1 MKILIAE
8 DDPIA
13 TKVLRLTLQKLGHE
27 VIAAVNGAEAW
38 EMFHREPVRVV
49 ISDWMM
55 PEMDGL
61 ELCRRVRDRPMTLYT
76 YFIILTAAHT
86 SADDYT
92 LAMDS
97 GVDDFLT
104 KPLNRDLLRTRLFV
118 ANRILR
124 YTKEIGVLQE
134 LIPICAYCNKIRDG
148 ADYWQRVE
156 TYIRERTGSRFSHG
170 VCPECFDHQ
179 VELLEAEMSECGI
192 EKTGGP
198 GGAGASEPNAAPQV

>member
-13 TKVLRLTLQKLGHE
+13 TKVLLLTLNKLGHE
-27 VIAAVNGAEAW
+27 VIVAANGLEAW
-38 EMFHREPVRVV
+38 EMFDREPVRVV

-55 PEMDGL
+55 PQMDGL
-61 ELCRRVRDRPMTLYT
+61 ELCQRVRDRPMTLYT

-92 LAMDS
+92 LAMNS

-104 KPLNRDLLRTRLFV
+104 KPLDRELLRTRLFV

-124 YTKEIGVLQE
+124 YTKEVGVLQE
-134 LIPICAYCNKIRDG
+134 LIPICAYCNKVRDG

-170 VCPECFDHQ
+170 VCPECYAQ
-179 VELLEAEMSECGI
+179 EVKLIETGLAESGLVDSGSNGSGVI
-192 EKTGGP
+192 PAPK
-198 GGAGASEPNAAPQV
+198 SEP

>member
-27 VIAAVNGAEAW
+27 VIAASNGAEAW

-61 ELCRRVRDRPMTLYT
+61 QLCRRVRDRPMTLYT

-104 KPLNRDLLRTRLFV
+104 KPLDRELMRTRLFV

-134 LIPICAYCNKIRDG
+134 LIPICAYCSKVRDG
-148 ADYWQRVE
+148 EDYWQRVE

-170 VCPECFDHQ
+170 VCPQCYDQQ
-179 VELLEAEMSECGI
+179 VKLLETEMVECGFG
-192 EKTGGP
+192 KSGVD
-198 GGAGASEPNAAPQV
+198 AASQPAMAPEA

>member
-27 VIAAVNGAEAW
+27 VIAASNGAEAW

-55 PEMDGL
+55 PELDGL

-104 KPLNRDLLRTRLFV
+104 KPLDRELLRTRLFV

-134 LIPICAYCNKIRDG
+134 LIPICAYCSKVRDG
-148 ADYWQRVE
+148 EDYWQRVE

-170 VCPECFDHQ
+170 VCPECYDEQ
-179 VELLEAEMSECGI
+179 VKLLEAEMAECGL
-192 EKTGGP
+192 EKSGGW
-198 GGAGASEPNAAPQV
+198 GAGEAGQTPKV

>member
-27 VIAAVNGAEAW
+27 VVAAADGAEAW

-104 KPLNRDLLRTRLFV
+104 KPLDRELLRTRLFV

-170 VCPECFDHQ
+170 VCPECFDRQ
-179 VELLEAEMSECGI
+179 VELLEAGLARNGI
-192 EKTGGP
+192 ENP
-198 GGAGASEPNAAPQV
+198 GGSADPGTPKRRYP

>member
-27 VIAAVNGAEAW
+27 VISASNGAEAW

-55 PEMDGL
+55 PELDGL
-61 ELCRRVRDRPMTLYT
+61 QLCRRVRDRPMTLYT

-104 KPLNRDLLRTRLFV
+104 KPLDRELMRTRLFV

-134 LIPICAYCNKIRDG
+134 LIPICAYCSKVRDG
-148 ADYWQRVE
+148 EDYWQRVE

-170 VCPECFDHQ
+170 VCPECYDQQ
-179 VELLEAEMSECGI
+179 VKLLETEMAECGFG
-192 EKTGGP
+192 KSCVD
-198 GGAGASEPNAAPQV
+198 AASQPAVAPEA